1 VKIAGFAFAKNNF
14 EKSQKPMP
22 ETMNNIQLELLR

>member
-1 VKIAGFAFAKNNF
+1 VKITGFAFAKNNF

-22 ETMNNIQLELLR
+22 ATMNNIQLELL